1 VVEFR
6 GVQWFSGESF
16 SGEEEGREG
25 VEEDVGVVEEVR
37 SISKLDCEGWEGRAR
52 KGMKMTGM
60 KGWCLGMG
68 KGFGDGGLGYK
79 V

>member
-25 VEEDVGVVEEVR
+25 VEEEVGVVEEVGVLV
-37 SISKLDCEGWEGRAR
+37 SWIV
-52 KGMKMTGM
+52 KG
-60 KGWCLGMG
+60 G
-68 KGFGDGGLGYK
+68 KEGLGR